1 MNVYS
6 ISGAD
11 SGTFDAVFWKGVTE
25 RVDDVPLRGSIGVSW
40 QLYQDM
46 REMRS
51 KNKSLTDA
59 IRAVRRNRQ
68 CPREP
73 EKGVPYDSQTA
84 RFLTTFYD
92 FAEQT
97 IQPFFFIKQGKK
109 ALWLVRKTGR
119 YQYVDMPSDP
129 LWNPH
134 RIDFEFVR
142 VATEEEARTDNKEPQ
157 TIGRI
162 RPSEELPKP
171 DEPLIPKMPPKRIV
185 TATKATK
192 ATVTKTTKTTKPVAK
207 PLAKPSRLAET
218 AASPIPLS
226 VAFMEATE
234 APLAVEEAEFVKVAP
249 FEHKGVQ
256 YFRDPVKQTL
266 YKRVTMGSMSFPGVV
281 IGHWNE
287 QKSVVDLAENA
298 PPSI

>member
-1 MNVYS
+1 
-6 ISGAD
+6 
-11 SGTFDAVFWKGVTE
+11 
-25 RVDDVPLRGSIGVSW
+25 
-40 QLYQDM
+40 
-46 REMRS
+46 MRS

-84 RFLTTFYD
+84 RFLTTFYE

-97 IQPFFFIKQGKK
+97 IQPFFFFKQGKK

-142 VATEEEARTDNKEPQ
+142 VATEEEARTDNKGPQ

-192 ATVTKTTKTTKPVAK
+192 ATVTKTTKTTNPVAK